1 MKLLLLVVL
10 FQTQNVVAS
19 KDYTAKLRTADKY
32 YVYNT
37 LVKIFGDKSK
47 DILKKYIL
55 TRPEVFAGGCLPY
68 KVSRIQRNNKEIIE
82 NEEDSCIN
90 HASEIGDPSFKAIT
104 TIRQSFTDT
113 ACTEIV
119 NNSQNVTFLLG
130 SQKLDL
136 HSKKNYENILQITN
150 LFFFKT
156 KVINRYTK
164 ILSEKENISWREIIL
179 TICKS
184 PEWQIL

>member
-1 MKLLLLVVL
+1 MKLLLFIAI
-10 FQTQNVVAS
+10 FQAQAILAS
-19 KDYTAKLRTADKY
+19 NIYTKKLRTVDRH
-32 YVYNT
+32 YVYST
-37 LVKIFGDKSK
+37 LRKIFGPESK
-47 DILKKYIL
+47 DTLKKYIL

-68 KVSRIQRNNKEIIE
+68 KVSRIKKNNKIEIE

-90 HASEIGDPSFKAIT
+90 HASEIGDPSFKPIT

-119 NNSQNVTFLLG
+119 NSPIHLNFLLDG
-130 SQKLDL
+130 QKLSIKSDRNY
-136 HSKKNYENILQITN
+136 KNVLSVSS
-150 LFFFKT
+150 LFFFKN
-156 KVINRYTK
+156 KVAKRYTK
-164 ILSEKENISWREIIL
+164 VLSSKKDLSWREIIL